1 MHILFFL
8 AIVQFQGTLIKIQSN
23 LHVRP
28 PLVSDY
34 LPLAIIQNTKM
45 FSLKPF
51 KVGSSRKQTP
61 PRKRPRPFFRMTV
74 LEFSIV
80 LTSFKLPSDTI
91 YYATQSIRRTL
102 ETKWIELQR
111 YRDLKISPN
120 TFSPKS
126 RFVRTSP
133 RKRPLASSILVRR
146 AVRQYKRD
154 FSPLLLHPFKS
165 PAHYLYYH

>member
-1 MHILFFL
+1 
-8 AIVQFQGTLIKIQSN
+8 
-23 LHVRP
+23 
-28 PLVSDY
+28 
-34 LPLAIIQNTKM
+34 
-45 FSLKPF
+45 
-51 KVGSSRKQTP
+51 
-61 PRKRPRPFFRMTV
+61 MTV

-146 AVRQYKRD
+146 AVRQYKKD

-165 PAHYLYYH
+165 AAHYLYYH

>member
-1 MHILFFL
+1 
-8 AIVQFQGTLIKIQSN
+8 
-23 LHVRP
+23 
-28 PLVSDY
+28 
-34 LPLAIIQNTKM
+34 
-45 FSLKPF
+45 
-51 KVGSSRKQTP
+51 
-61 PRKRPRPFFRMTV
+61 MTV

-120 TFSPKS
+120 TFSPTS